1 MQESLLFLTG
11 ACQQN
16 IRDCVNMENFENFY
30 HDLLDLAKKYETKN
44 IPLKIEKDL
53 ENDIVK
59 IFGEKITSLARA
71 KNGLN
76 DVTELSY
83 TTAEHHPYWNLLYN
97 CSEIATSVLEKWK
110 DSLSDEDLSDIEWGI
125 KELTQSLEKIK
136 NKENVESQ
144 AEINIL
150 R

>member
-1 MQESLLFLTG
+1 MLSLTDV
-11 ACQQN
+11 CWQS

-44 IPLKIEKDL
+44 TPLKIETDL
-53 ENDIVK
+53 ENDIIK

-71 KNGLN
+71 KNGLI

-110 DSLSDEDLSDIEWGI
+110 DSLSNEDLSDIEWAI
-125 KELTQSLEKIK
+125 KELTQTLEKIK
-136 NKENVESQ
+136 NKNNDHS
-144 AEINIL
+144 
-150 R
+150 